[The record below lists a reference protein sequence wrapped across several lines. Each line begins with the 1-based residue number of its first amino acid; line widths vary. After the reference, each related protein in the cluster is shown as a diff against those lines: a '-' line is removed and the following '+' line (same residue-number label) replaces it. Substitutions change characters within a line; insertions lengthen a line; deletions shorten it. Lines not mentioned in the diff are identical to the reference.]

1 MLPTLT
7 TRAGSSS
14 VPASSS
20 SGRKARVRKNGALRF
35 RSSTLSHAEAGNSAS
50 GAPHVAPALLTR
62 MCSSSSCSP
71 TSAASARQASSV
83 DRSAWTKRT
92 VPNAESSARAC
103 SPSSGLRALRY
114 TRAPACSSP
123 RAIISPMPRVPPVTT
138 ATLPVRSNSST
149 CRTLARQVCQSAAMS
164 NVGATSEVGTL
175 RTVLLHRP
183 GPELRRLTPRN
194 NDQLLFDGVPWVA
207 RAQEEHDA
215 FAEALTTRG
224 VEVLYVDRLLT
235 EILSFPSA
243 RAELIGAAV
252 DDPRLG
258 ASLQRA
264 ATTHLAWLAPE
275 DLAATLIA
283 GLAHDELRGGRGL
296 AYEVMDRGDFVVPP
310 LPNLLFTRDSSVWVG
325 DEVAVT
331 SLAMPARHRESAI
344 TAAVYTHHPR
354 FAGAEQLYGAHLEH
368 LEGGDVLLLAAG
380 GGAGGG
386 GGRTRAPGGGRSG
399 SANGRRPAARSGWH
413 GGCSPAAWPTRCS
426 SSPSRSSG
434 RPCTWTPSRRW

>member
-20 SGRKARVRKNGALRF
+20 SGRKARVRKNGALRL
-35 RSSTLSHAEAGNSAS
+35 RSSTLSQAEAGKSAS

-83 DRSAWTKRT
+83 DRSAWTNRT
-92 VPNAESSARAC
+92 VPWAASSARAC
-103 SPSSGLRALRY
+103 SPSSALRALRY

-123 RAIISPMPRVPPVTT
+123 RAIISPIPRVPPVTT

-149 CRTLARQVCQSAAMS
+149 CRTLARRVCESAAM
-164 NVGATSEVGTL
+164 NDVGATSEVGTL
-175 RTVLLHRP
+175 RTVMLHRP

-215 FAEALTTRG
+215 FAEALTARG

-258 ASLQRA
+258 ATLQRA
-264 ATTHLAWLAPE
+264 TTQHLAWLSPE

-283 GLAHDELRGGRGL
+283 RLAHDELRGGKGL
-296 AYEVMDRGDFVVPP
+296 AYEVMQRGDFVVPP

-331 SLAMPARHRESAI
+331 SLAMPARHRESTI
-344 TAAVYTHHPR
+344 TAAVYAHHPR
-354 FAGAEQLYGAHLEH
+354 FAGVEQLYGASLEP
-368 LEGGDVLLLAAG
+368 LEGGDVLLLAEGVVAVG
-380 GGAGGG
+380 VGERTTPGGAE
-386 GGRTRAPGGGRSG
+386 RLA
-399 SANGRRPAARSGWH
+399 RRVVLRGVGAHPLH
-413 GGCSPAAWPTRCS
+413 
-426 SSPSRSSG
+426 
-434 RPCTWTPSRRW
+434 